1 MIKRRLI
8 ALIGFILGAT
18 LVIINYPSKI
28 LTSPQSG
35 KSEEILKSSVAPSP
49 INSSTSTPT
58 PSPTQEVVSPTSTPQ
73 PTPKQEVVLPSST
86 PKPTPKQEVV
96 LPSSTPKPTP
106 TVSETKSTQNTIV
119 VGDVIAAGKYGQ
131 VQVQITIKGGVV
143 TAAKALIFP
152 NADSRSSTI
161 SAMAIPQLV
170 EQTIN
175 VMSSDEIQGV
185 SGATYTSAAWRES
198 LASALSGAL

>member
-73 PTPKQEVVLPSST
+73 PTPKEEVVLPT
-86 PKPTPKQEVV
+86 
-96 LPSSTPKPTP
+96 STPKPTP
-106 TVSETKSTQNTIV
+106 TVSESKSTQNTIV
-119 VGDVIAAGKYGQ
+119 VGDVVAAGKYGQ